1 MIRKLQAFSSVRGT
15 AFAVGVFVAALLALA
30 GERTAFAQAQQF
42 GDHGQLVITAEN
54 LFGFSVERHGQDT
67 PFNTEDSDTYSQF
80 GLFHRSAISPSP
92 RSPWV
97 GAHYFVIPNLSIG
110 ATLGFQ
116 TAGGS
121 HTETIRQGTATVTT
135 DHASQF
141 AFIFLPKVGYA
152 LMFNNTLGFWF
163 RGGPGIARTSSSN
176 PSPDDDSGTAQSRWF
191 LSLDALFVVTPV
203 QYFGFYAGPQG
214 NISFAGSN
222 SSTTNG
228 VTTSVDASFRSF
240 SLDAGIFGYFNL

>member
-1 MIRKLQAFSSVRGT
+1 M
-15 AFAVGVFVAALLALA
+15 AALLAVV
-30 GERTAFAQAQQF
+30 GEKTAFAQAQQF

-54 LFGFSVERHGQDT
+54 LFGFSVERHGWDT
-67 PFNTEDSDTYSQF
+67 AANTENSETYNQF
-80 GLFHRSAISPSP
+80 GLFYRSPISPTA
-92 RSPWV
+92 RGPWV

-121 HTETIRQGTATVTT
+121 ETRTTMGGTTTITT
-135 DHASQF
+135 DRNSQF

-163 RGGPGIARTSSSN
+163 RGGPGFARNSSSN
-176 PSPDDDSGTAQSRWF
+176 QNNDGGSASSRWF

-214 NISFAGSN
+214 NISFAGSD
-222 SSTTNG
+222 SVTTPNG